1 MVVSKNKEMRTWSG
15 QNTHRVVRC
24 RSSAKSPSPIIDML
38 LNRKSLPNKT
48 REIKIWRWTE
58 RDFIVIDVG
67 NGCVKEEMIC
77 NTCNK
82 PHLQGKRVARARQ
95 KSRTCK
101 ANKSHVQ
108 GRQVYGC
115 FMIQSL
121 VKVILIF
128 INCKM
133 RFLWLLF
140 VVYHSVIF
148 LTEKL
153 LKF

>member
-38 LNRKSLPNKT
+38 LNRKSLPEKKNK
-48 REIKIWRWTE
+48 EIKTWRWTE
-58 RDFIVIDVG
+58 RDLSLFI
-67 NGCVKEEMIC
+67 KRM
-77 NTCNK
+77 
-82 PHLQGKRVARARQ
+82 PQGGDDLCHVQQAAHARQ
-95 KSRTCK
+95 TSCTCK
-101 ANKSHVQ
+101 ANRSHLQ
-108 GRQVYGC
+108 GRPVACAMRKWVHAC

-121 VKVILIF
+121 VKVVPMF

-133 RFLWLLF
+133 RFPWLLF